1 MTTIQLASLF
11 SMSNDILISFRRPG
25 VFIAVSLGFLRQVT
39 FLVKSAPARNLRRAK
54 KHLRNC
60 FQHVKETLDT
70 AQTACALLEKFPG
83 MLLTKEQSNELNKK
97 RSNLLDLITRVVERK
112 SSDQE
117 QITLE
122 KNRAKRNHRHFRQC
136 NGFSNQNKY
145 I

>member
-11 SMSNDILISFRRPG
+11 SMSNDILISFGAG
-25 VFIAVSLGFLRQVT
+25 VFIAVSLGFT
-39 FLVKSAPARNLRRAK
+39 AGYFFGKSAPARNLRRAK